1 MDKNQL
7 IKEIVEMEWQQF
19 QNVHNEG
26 GRASCQDDKE
36 TFEIMRNSQFL
47 VWNEEVLKSYLA
59 DLQDAWA
66 DGWNLLTEKYARMM
80 ESTAPK
86 EYEAFRDILPKR
98 SEERICLQEE
108 VIQAG
113 NCVGEDFA
121 RRYRSLAVRKKDPYT
136 PEDTAGYFPRRLI

>member
-86 EYEAFRDILPKR
+86 EYEAFRIFFQSGVKNGFV
-98 SEERICLQEE
+98 C
-108 VIQAG
+108 
-113 NCVGEDFA
+113 
-121 RRYRSLAVRKKDPYT
+121 RKK
-136 PEDTAGYFPRRLI
+136 